1 MALASS
7 GTMSIG
13 GTAANRSIN
22 VELGLAQNANSSLG
36 QTNFRTLAGV
46 ASGAISMDDFY
57 GKSASSCTA
66 FDTSTD
72 HSSGSKACGDFTKV
86 VSYHGGSG
94 SLPVSGD
101 AVYANSSCTTQLVD
115 GFYNLRNGTFMYVS
129 NGTVTNT
136 FNCPKEK

>member
-1 MALASS
+1 MALANS

-22 VELGLAQNANSSLG
+22 LELGLAQNANSSLG

-57 GKSASSCTA
+57 GKSASACTA

-72 HSSGSKACGDFTKV
+72 HSQAVKACGDFNKV
-86 VSYHGGSG
+86 VSYHDGSG

-115 GFYNLRNGTFMYVS
+115 GMYNLRNGTFMSVS
-129 NGTVTNT
+129 NGIVTSIS
-136 FNCPKEK
+136 NCPK